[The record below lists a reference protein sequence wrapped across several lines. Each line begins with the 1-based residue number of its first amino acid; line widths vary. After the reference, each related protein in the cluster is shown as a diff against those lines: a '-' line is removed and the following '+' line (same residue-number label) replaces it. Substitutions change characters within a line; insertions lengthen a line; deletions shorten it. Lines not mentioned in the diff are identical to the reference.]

1 MKDPHIGEIL
11 IPEDQLQAR
20 VRELADAISTD
31 YAGKEVLVVGILKG
45 ALVFI
50 ADLVR
55 AVSVPCT
62 MDFMAVSSYGSQTHS
77 SGVVRILKDLDEAIA
92 DKHVLLVED
101 VIDSGLT
108 LAYVLK
114 NLLAREPASLELCTL
129 MAKPN
134 RRPLPVEPRYI
145 GFEMPSTFVIGY
157 GLDYDE
163 HYRQLPYIAELT
175 GVDT

>member
-1 MKDPHIGEIL
+1 MNDPHIGEIL

-20 VRELADAISTD
+20 VRELAEAISLD

-45 ALVFI
+45 AILFI

-62 MDFMAVSSYGSQTHS
+62 IDFMAVSSYGSQTHS

-145 GFEMPSTFVIGY
+145 GFEMPATFVIGY

-163 HYRQLPYIAELT
+163 QYRQLPYIAALT
-175 GVDT
+175 GVGT